1 MSVRGGEF
9 HSNIARFRKVRSP
22 AADLYTG
29 AFIISL
35 FRVFLVLLYEEF
47 RFLIPIICPFA
58 GIKIMTNKPFLRSS
72 SNPSISNVSSSPA
85 FERVSN
91 PTRRGSDG
99 SQKVNQRHVP
109 SSQTVLSPLPYWVAE
124 GVPFVAHNLPSGEVQ
139 MVPVQTAT
147 PTMQGMVPVM
157 ATPGAATSQ
166 QTGN

>member
-1 MSVRGGEF
+1 
-9 HSNIARFRKVRSP
+9 
-22 AADLYTG
+22 
-29 AFIISL
+29 
-35 FRVFLVLLYEEF
+35 
-47 RFLIPIICPFA
+47 
-58 GIKIMTNKPFLRSS
+58 MTNKPFLRSS
-72 SNPSISNVSSSPA
+72 SNPSISNVSSFPA

-109 SSQTVLSPLPYWVAE
+109 SSQTVLSPMPYWVAE

-139 MVPVQTAT
+139 MVPVQSAT

-166 QTGN
+166 QTGK